1 MIKVDD
7 SFIIGHK
14 QKVRIRPLYRY
25 RGWLG
30 RFYKSMN
37 CTNFGTIVL
46 YRNFLVCLIH
56 NTQHTITM
64 VIGGSNGR
72 SDPMGDTEILIMLSI
87 GHGLTIIQQ
96 RPSTNEH
103 CNPSLLATIYCL

>member
-1 MIKVDD
+1 MQPNVTKQVKPSLQQTASPALRQQIEPKELKAPKRLQQ
-7 SFIIGHK
+7 HK
-14 QKVRIRPLYRY
+14 LLQPH
-25 RGWLG
+25 
-30 RFYKSMN
+30 
-37 CTNFGTIVL
+37 
-46 YRNFLVCLIH
+46 LVCLIH

>member
-1 MIKVDD
+1 M
-7 SFIIGHK
+7 
-14 QKVRIRPLYRY
+14 
-25 RGWLG
+25 G

-46 YRNFLVCLIH
+46 YPHFLVCLIH

-64 VIGGSNGR
+64 DIGRSNVR

-96 RPSTNEH
+96 RPSTDEH

>member
-25 RGWLG
+25 GGWLG

-103 CNPSLLATIYCL
+103 